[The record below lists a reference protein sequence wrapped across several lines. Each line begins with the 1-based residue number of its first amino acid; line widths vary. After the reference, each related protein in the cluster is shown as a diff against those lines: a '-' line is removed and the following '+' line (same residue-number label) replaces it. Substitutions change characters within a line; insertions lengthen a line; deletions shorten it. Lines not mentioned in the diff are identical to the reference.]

1 MVGSAALISFFTGFG
16 FAGNFGASS
25 GSDDLLIGSISGDIC
40 LRGQNN
46 VLMASGG
53 STPRLRISATGNYSY
68 IQPGITSGSPTGFLF
83 TGGSHTT
90 LDAAVESISFDV
102 NTSATVQFTGGG
114 SWTYQRATVFHAP
127 TYAFTADTTLPIAAT
142 VAITGSPASGS
153 HANITSPIALWIQ
166 GGTIPIL
173 IPQGG
178 YYYIVDT
185 DGTTPKRVIGLS
197 NPTRDI
203 EIGPDGFRVHMY
215 GVVTMSSGVNL
226 DGDLSMGNNTYI
238 RTSNTGTLN
247 LQGLGSAFLSGNPYA
262 TLFLNMSDTSTS
274 GTIFGLTCAPT
285 FNPTSGTASLSVWNL
300 APTINQTG
308 GANGITRGL
317 FINPTVTAAAD
328 WRSLEVKT
336 GKATGRGIVIKGA
349 ASQTAN
355 LFECLDNNNNPLVT
369 IDGSPGSGLRNP
381 FSNTLG
387 GDLLLTSGNNVYVD
401 NGCGILAKNTSGSYL
416 RLVFLDG
423 ANTYGARNE
432 GTEGSAVYGC
442 AHPSNTTGSVV
453 FQLQGNNASVISPY
467 GNWSIT
473 QLVQTSGSPAGF
485 LFTGANHTTL
495 DARECITVNWNLA
508 QTIQFSVGD
517 VSVQRSFVIQAQ
529 TLAYT
534 GASTIGIAATLAIT
548 GAPNPGLHAT
558 LTESYAL
565 WSQNGNVQFDG
576 TGGSHFSFS
585 PRDGSDDSTLSVR
598 SVHNAVLQLEASD
611 GTELAKLYANSGSD
625 FVIRSSG
632 RGMIFFI
639 SHGGDTVAMSL
650 NAVAGVPTVSFYNAS
665 PVVQPSAITAPSGG
679 AIQDAEARTTITSIL
694 NAIGAAAGGI
704 GITA

>member
-1 MVGSAALISFFTGFG
+1 MDQYTDFPGTDKWIAAIFKAAATTPGNITELYGSDGTTLVGYSNAIGGFAVARSIVVGNIARDQAYGNIIVDTSLVGSAALISFFTGFG

-25 GSDDLLIGSISGDIC
+25 GSDDLLIGSISRDIC

-349 ASQTAN
+349 ASQTAY

-387 GDLLLTSGNNVYVD
+387 GDLLLTSGNSVYVD

-442 AHPSNTTGSVV
+442 AHPSILKS
-453 FQLQGNNASVISPY
+453 
-467 GNWSIT
+467 
-473 QLVQTSGSPAGF
+473 
-485 LFTGANHTTL
+485 
-495 DARECITVNWNLA
+495 
-508 QTIQFSVGD
+508 
-517 VSVQRSFVIQAQ
+517 
-529 TLAYT
+529 
-534 GASTIGIAATLAIT
+534 
-548 GAPNPGLHAT
+548 
-558 LTESYAL
+558 
-565 WSQNGNVQFDG
+565 
-576 TGGSHFSFS
+576 
-585 PRDGSDDSTLSVR
+585 
-598 SVHNAVLQLEASD
+598 
-611 GTELAKLYANSGSD
+611 NS
-625 FVIRSSG
+625 
-632 RGMIFFI
+632 
-639 SHGGDTVAMSL
+639 
-650 NAVAGVPTVSFYNAS
+650 
-665 PVVQPSAITAPSGG
+665 
-679 AIQDAEARTTITSIL
+679 
-694 NAIGAAAGGI
+694 
-704 GITA
+704 